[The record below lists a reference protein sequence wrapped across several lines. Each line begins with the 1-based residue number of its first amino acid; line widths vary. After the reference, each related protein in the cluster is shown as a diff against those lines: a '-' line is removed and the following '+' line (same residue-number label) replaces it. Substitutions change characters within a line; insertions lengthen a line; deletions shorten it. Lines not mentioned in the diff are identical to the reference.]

1 MAESTSKT
9 PSLLDPE
16 VLLAAQRR
24 NFEAFTSAGKIV
36 AEGMRT
42 CAERQVGMMQEAMR
56 TLWGELQTGAQA
68 PAVATPTDQLARLGG
83 AFDNVLGQVQELSQL
98 LLKVQGEAMA
108 VLNDCA
114 AANAT
119 ALGGMAPDLAG
130 MQKAASDAM
139 QAASQQV
146 LATLEEMRNRIR
158 DLQRETKQVTDTAE
172 EGTAETA
179 TAGAE
184 RKRGGGAKS

>member
-42 CAERQVGMMQEAMR
+42 CAERQAGMMQEAMR
-56 TLWGELQTGAQA
+56 TLWGELKTGTPA
-68 PAVATPTDQLARLGG
+68 PAVANPSDQLARLGG
-83 AFDNVLGQVQELSQL
+83 AFDNVLGQVQELSQI

-130 MQKAASDAM
+130 MQKAASGAM

-146 LATLEEMRNRIR
+146 LATIEEMRNRIR
-158 DLQRETKQVTDTAE
+158 DLQKETKQATDTA
-172 EGTAETA
+172 GTAENA